1 MQFIDTHTHLYL
13 DNFDNDIDQIIQR
26 AIDVNITKMVCP
38 NIDIQTIERLDNL
51 SSKFP
56 KNCFP
61 LMGLHPETIKENFE
75 KDLIHIENLL
85 SNKKYYGVGE
95 VGIDL
100 YWDKTYKEQQIEAFR
115 FQVQLAKKM
124 KLPVIIH
131 SREAFDEIFSVI
143 DKENDENLFGIF
155 HCFTGNYEQ
164 AQKIVEYS
172 GFKLGIG
179 GVLTYKT
186 STLPEILKKIDL
198 KHIVL
203 ETDSPFL
210 SPVPKRGK
218 RNESSFLIFVAEF
231 LANIMK
237 TDLSA
242 IAKQT
247 SKNAE
252 EIFNFNH

>member
-13 DNFDNDIDQIIQR
+13 DNFDTDINEVVQR
-26 AIDVNITKMVCP
+26 AIDSNITKMFCP
-38 NIDIQTIERLDNL
+38 NVDISSIERLNNL
-51 SSKFP
+51 SEKFP
-56 KNCFP
+56 NNCFP
-61 LMGLHPETIKENFE
+61 LMGIHPESIKENFE
-75 KDLIHIENLL
+75 KDLLKIENLL
-85 SNKKYYGVGE
+85 LNKKFYGVGE

-100 YWDKTYKEQQIEAFR
+100 YWDKTYKDQQIEAFR
-115 FQVQLAKKM
+115 FQVQLAKKL

-131 SREAFDEIFSVI
+131 TREAFDEVFSVI

-155 HCFTGNYEQ
+155 HCFTGNLKQ

-179 GVLTYKT
+179 GILTYKK

-198 KHIVL
+198 KHLVL

-218 RNESSFLIFVAEF
+218 RNESSFLIFIAEF
-231 LANIMK
+231 LASMFE
-237 TDLSA
+237 TDIKS
-242 IAKQT
+242 IAHIT
-247 SKNAE
+247 TKNAE
-252 EIFNFNH
+252 EIFEFKL